1 MRLCVQAISRK
12 NLTPDKPNEDA
23 YTYDAERG
31 IFCLADGI
39 TRSRDA
45 AGSYPQPSSATIAA
59 GILANEALRFL
70 QACHLAG
77 QPSATIAQRLRDAF
91 AAANIAI
98 ARYTATQPQPNF
110 IDHDYPG
117 TVGTLLVVQ
126 DSQAIW
132 AHLGDTV
139 LLQLCTD
146 GTNRI
151 LTRDQVQ
158 VVDRWLFA
166 EGVRWPPDERLV
178 RVRRDIRN
186 NPAAQAGFGALTGE
200 AAALAFVETGT
211 TKIAPG
217 DELALLTDGFDSVWI
232 ESGKNL
238 REQNMVPERLAALLR
253 NGALEE
259 LVSETAAADVALGS
273 RSDDKTAILVT
284 YLE

>member
-1 MRLCVQAISRK
+1 MRLRVQAISRK

-23 YTYDAERG
+23 YAYDAERG

-39 TRSRDA
+39 TRSRDS
-45 AGSYPQPSSATIAA
+45 AGRYPQPSSATIAA

-70 QACHLAG
+70 QEHDLTG
-77 QPSATIAQRLRDAF
+77 QPPAAIEQLLRNAF
-91 AAANIAI
+91 AAANTAI

-110 IDHDYPG
+110 IDQDYPG

-126 DSQAIW
+126 GSQAVW

-139 LLQLCTD
+139 LLDLRAD
-146 GTNRI
+146 GTNRV

-166 EGVRWPPDERLV
+166 EGVKWPPDERLV
-178 RVRRDIRN
+178 RVRRDVRN
-186 NPAAQAGFGALTGE
+186 NPASQAGFGALTGE
-200 AAALAFVETGT
+200 TSALDFIETGST
-211 TKIAPG
+211 EITPG
-217 DELALLTDGFDSVWI
+217 DQLALLTDGFDSVWI

-238 REQNMVPERLAALLR
+238 REQNRVPAKLAALLR

-259 LVSETAAADVALGS
+259 LVGEATAADAALGS
-273 RSDDKTAILVT
+273 RSDDKTVILVE